1 MSKTRNNQMT
11 VRFSQVEAEFLAW
24 YAKHIYVEN
33 ANAPRHVLG
42 TFMTDHPE
50 LVTLFYEAKKKETAR
65 ALTEVLEDNDM
76 ELLDDRVTGEELM
89 EVYGD

>member
-50 LVTLFYEAKKKETAR
+50 LVSLFFEAKKKETAN
-65 ALTEVLEDNDM
+65 ALTEVLQDNDL
-76 ELLDDRVTGEELM
+76 ELLDDRVVGEELR
-89 EVYGD
+89 EVQID

>member
-11 VRFSQVEAEFLAW
+11 VRFSQVEAEFLTW

-50 LVTLFYEAKKKETAR
+50 LVALFYEAKKKETAN
-65 ALTEVLEDNDM
+65 ALNEVLQDNDL
-76 ELLDDRVTGEELM
+76 ELLDDRVTGDELM

>member
-11 VRFSQVEAEFLAW
+11 VRFSQVEADFLAW

-50 LVTLFYEAKKKETAR
+50 LVALFFEAKKKETASE
-65 ALTEVLEDNDM
+65 LTEVLQDNDL
-76 ELLDDRVTGEELM
+76 ELHDHRVARRRVVG
-89 EVYGD
+89 GAD

>member
-50 LVTLFYEAKKKETAR
+50 LVSLFFDAKKKETAN
-65 ALTEVLEDNDM
+65 ALSEVLEDNGL
-76 ELLDDRVTGEELM
+76 ELLDDRVAGEDLM
-89 EVYGD
+89 EESDD

>member
-42 TFMTDHPE
+42 TFMTDHPD
-50 LVTLFYEAKKKETAR
+50 LVALFYEAKKKETAN
-65 ALTEVLEDNDM
+65 ALTEVLQDNGM
-76 ELLDDRVTGEELM
+76 ELLDERVTGEELM
-89 EVYGD
+89 EVYDD

>member
-42 TFMTDHPE
+42 TFMTDHPD
-50 LVTLFYEAKKKETAR
+50 LVALFYEAKKKETAN
-65 ALTEVLEDNDM
+65 ALTEVLQDNGM
-76 ELLDDRVTGEELM
+76 ELLDERATGEELM
-89 EVYGD
+89 EVYDD